1 MLRGWDR
8 CLHMMLAKG
17 HSKNTWTTVMSIG
30 EVGGEL
36 SKTNLLRFHQ
46 IRSDV
51 IATKI
56 VKV

>member
-1 MLRGWDR
+1 
-8 CLHMMLAKG
+8 MMLAKG
-17 HSKNTWTTVMSIG
+17 HSKNTWTTVMAIR

-36 SKTNLLRFHQ
+36 SKTSLLRFHQ

>member
-17 HSKNTWTTVMSIG
+17 HSKNTWTTVMSIR

-36 SKTNLLRFHQ
+36 SKTSLLRFHQ

>member
-1 MLRGWDR
+1 MLKGWDR

-36 SKTNLLRFHQ
+36 SKTSLLRFHQ

>member
-36 SKTNLLRFHQ
+36 SKTSLLRFYQ
-46 IRSDV
+46 IRSHV

>member
-1 MLRGWDR
+1 MLSGWDR

-17 HSKNTWTTVMSIG
+17 HSKNTWTTVMSIR

-36 SKTNLLRFHQ
+36 SKTSLLQFHQ
-46 IRSDV
+46 IRSHV